1 METDRS
7 VLVVTGMHRSGTS
20 LTTSLLQSA
29 GVYIGDRLMGEGTG
43 NVKGHFEDL
52 DFVDLHRDA
61 LRAIA
66 INREGW
72 TTKTHSIVS
81 EKYLER
87 ARALIRSRSQY
98 SIWGWKD
105 PRTIL
110 FLDCWSK
117 LIPEA
122 KFIFVYRSPWEVVD
136 SLFRRGDEIFK
147 IDPQIAITT
156 WISYNQTILEF
167 CQQTEH
173 PWILLAIEDVT
184 QNSQLVIDLVNRE
197 FSLNLRSPQNLYDD
211 SLLKKDSLNLKK
223 VRLIQRHFPIAS
235 EIYLQLNA
243 TATLSKTPKR
253 STQQQ
258 LLPLPWFWQN
268 WLDKPVTK
276 MKTIRY
282 WSKLKRSTTGKQRF

>member
-29 GVYIGDRLMGEGTG
+29 GVYIGDRLMGQGTG
-43 NVKGHFEDL
+43 NTKGHFEDL

-61 LRAIA
+61 LTEIE

-72 TTKTHSIVS
+72 TTQTHLVMS
-81 EKYLER
+81 EKYLKR
-87 ARALIRSRSQY
+87 AKALIRARSQY

-117 LIPEA
+117 LIPET
-122 KFIFVYRSPWEVVD
+122 KFVFVYRSPWEVVD
-136 SLFRRGDEIFK
+136 SLFRRGDGIFK
-147 IDPQIAITT
+147 IDPQIAVTT
-156 WISYNQTILEF
+156 WISYNRAILKF
-167 CQQTEH
+167 CKQTEH
-173 PWILLAIEDVT
+173 PWILLSIEDVT
-184 QNSQLVIDLVNRE
+184 QNTQLVIDLIDRE
-197 FSLNLRSPQNLYDD
+197 FGLNLRSPRNLYDD
-211 SLLKKDSLNLKK
+211 SLLKKGSVNIERA
-223 VRLIQRHFPIAS
+223 RLIQRHFPIAL

-243 TATLSKTPKR
+243 TATLSQKTPAV
-253 STQQQ
+253 SSQQF
-258 LLPLPWFWQN
+258 LPLPWFWQN

-276 MKTIRY
+276 IKTIRY
-282 WSKLKRSTTGKQRF
+282 WSRLRRSTTSK